1 MLTVAIPTFHRGTVL
16 CETIALLLELDPP
29 PNEIVIVDQTP
40 RQPDEVAAQL
50 HAWRDAG
57 LIRLIRLEQPSITR
71 AMNVGLREAKYGA
84 VLFLDDDVIPSKT
97 LVAEHTRALT
107 ELRVGA
113 VVGQVLQPGE
123 EPVHYEERRLRRG
136 RIRDLDFPF
145 NHDLPCDVQNVIA
158 CNLSIVRETALAIGG
173 FDENFADVAYRFES
187 DFARRLVGAGSRI
200 RFEPAATV
208 RHLKAPG
215 GGTRTW
221 GDHKT
226 SSHPAHSVGDYY
238 FALFHA
244 PTFCLYAADRLRRNV
259 LTRFHLR
266 HPWTIPAKLIGELRG
281 FMLARK
287 LAAEGRK
294 LMRQAT
300 DLNDQE

>member
-1 MLTVAIPTFHRGTVL
+1 MLTIAIPTFHRGAVL

-29 PNEIVIVDQTP
+29 PGEIVIVDQTP
-40 RQPDEVAAQL
+40 LQPDEVAAKL
-50 HAWRDAG
+50 HAWHEAG

-71 AMNVGLREAKYGA
+71 AMNVALREAKGGA
-84 VLFLDDDVIPSKT
+84 VLFLDDDVIPSKA
-97 LVAEHTRALT
+97 LVAEHIRALS
-107 ELRVGA
+107 EPGVAA

-123 EPVHYEERRLRRG
+123 QPVRYEERRLRRG

-158 CNLSIVRETALAIGG
+158 CNLSVACDPALAIGG

-187 DFARRLVGAGSRI
+187 DFALRLVGAGNRI
-200 RFEPAATV
+200 RFDSAATV

-244 PTFCLYAADRLRRNV
+244 PNFWLYAADRVRRNV
-259 LTRFHLR
+259 VTRFHLR
-266 HPWTIPAKLIGELRG
+266 HPWTVPAKLIGELRG
-281 FMLARK
+281 LMLARK
-287 LAAEGRK
+287 LVAEGRK
-294 LMRQAT
+294 LMRAT
-300 DLNDQE
+300 DLKDAE